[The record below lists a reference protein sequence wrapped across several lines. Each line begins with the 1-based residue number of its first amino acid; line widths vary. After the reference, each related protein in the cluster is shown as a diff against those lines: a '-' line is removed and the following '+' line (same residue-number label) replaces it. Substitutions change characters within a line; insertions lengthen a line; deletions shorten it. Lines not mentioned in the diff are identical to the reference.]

1 MSQQTK
7 ITKVL
12 EQLKNAEDKHV
23 ETVDALGENIGVYM
37 ADISTSLNEMTQV
50 MMMSLTN
57 TSALMEDIMVNGSVA
72 NDILIDQLLDSREGN
87 GIADEENEREDQQFK
102 EGLSDKVDD
111 IHDELKKGNKD
122 KKDEK
127 KGFFKSLMSVGAMIF
142 GKLLSVI
149 LKPLSFLKSGIG
161 FIGKVF
167 GKGGMLAKVF
177 GKGGFIAKL
186 FGKNTVLGKVFGKGG
201 MLAKVFGKG
210 GMLAKVFGKGGAIAN
225 IVGKFGKLTGLT
237 ALFGRLAPM
246 LSVLGKVFVPLG
258 IVITGFKVIGAAI
271 EEFIAGG
278 DPAAIIS
285 AGIGAFVEFF
295 TFGFLKKD
303 QVKDTIEGPIR
314 STIDFFV
321 GVFHAVSDFV
331 SGTIMPFVQN
341 TVIPAIQSAFF
352 AVYGFF
358 KDHIIPFITETLI
371 PFVVHVVHNV
381 VMPIVMRLFETFK
394 KVFEIVKTYIMVAWE
409 IAKPIIMALI
419 EFVTETVIPFIR
431 DTVIPIIMKIVDT
444 VWNII
449 DWLLTKI
456 LDFMFFLAESGVF
469 DGVVAGVFAF
479 INLII
484 DTINMFTGAIST
496 VWDSIL
502 GAVIAVNDGMAAVM
516 RGVAKFVYHI
526 TPPGTYT
533 KKDYKRD
540 VANINA
546 GRDAGNAVLEGM
558 KLGDTLKISNVKAPE
573 TNIGEKIMAL
583 KKDDAAAIDTRE
595 IEAQKQQAAAPSVVN
610 NNNVTNVQ
618 GGGGGGGGGAI
629 IAPSATRMNESSFR
643 TQTQNGMVPA
653 MEG

>member
-444 VWNII
+444 VWNIVDWILGTVLWLMKSLITSGFLDLIINTIVGIINGII
-449 DWLLTKI
+449 D
-456 LDFMFFLAESGVF
+456 VF
-469 DGVVAGVFAF
+469 NFVAGVFEGAY
-479 INLII
+479 NLILKI
-484 DTINMFTGAIST
+484 
-496 VWDSIL
+496 
-502 GAVIAVNDGMAAVM
+502 
-516 RGVAKFVYHI
+516 GVAILQQLQKAMPILAPVI
-526 TPPGTYT
+526 GLENAEALGNTIGSTAT
-533 KKDYKRD
+533 RMIVAQTDGESLQVGNIDY
-540 VANINA
+540 
-546 GRDAGNAVLEGM
+546 E
-558 KLGDTLKISNVKAPE
+558 SNLASSELARSFKE
-573 TNIGEKIMAL
+573 ESLN
-583 KKDDAAAIDTRE
+583 DAAAIDTRE